1 MPRRRD
7 VTTMER
13 DHKAYDLFRR
23 GLSYRQ
29 IAAQLEY
36 KSHSAAFDAVRRAAK
51 DNAVDPLEAA
61 AARQVFLDRFQ
72 DYRRSAQRVLN
83 ATHYVT
89 SQSGKLVYGPGAD
102 PQPLL
107 DGDPVLRALDR
118 LTKIDDMELKLRDL
132 YPAAKSRVEV
142 ITEDAVDAECARLVA
157 EIDEREAAAADPGAA
172 REDPAPRGATGT

>member
-89 SQSGKLVYGPGAD
+89 
-102 PQPLL
+102 
-107 DGDPVLRALDR
+107 VLRALDR

>member
-51 DNAVDPLEAA
+51 DNASDPLEQAE
-61 AARQVFLDRFQ
+61 ARQAFYDRLQ
-72 DYRRSAQRVLN
+72 DYRRGAQRVLN
-83 ATHYVT
+83 AKHFVT
-89 SQSGKLVYGPGAD
+89 SQSGKLVYGPD
-102 PQPLL
+102 PDGKPLL
-107 DGDPVLRALDR
+107 DDEPVLRALDR
-118 LTKIDDMELKLRDL
+118 LMKIDDMELRLRDL

-142 ITEDAVDAECARLVA
+142 ITEDVVDAECAKLVA
-157 EIDEREAAAADPGAA
+157 EIAEREAAAADPGTA
-172 REDPAPRGATGT
+172 